1 MTPYFDSIAIDFIR
15 ITLYVLLTL
24 FFGLMIFVLVRRVLL
39 KKWSNIMESSEEK
52 VLPNL
57 YLFLDG
63 ELTKQ
68 QFSDNL
74 KNRYE
79 VITAFRNITEMIDNF
94 TGEQKKKLRG
104 LLNLPQFNRYFTQS
118 IRSDNTLKLAQACMY
133 FEKKHMTERT
143 VLSRMRELQYH
154 EYPVIKYASTLALI
168 NTSDQEIRDAA
179 LNVFLHNDGLA
190 SMAINDIIYK
200 YCNFHD
206 NSNRAAD
213 MLFRYITDPEI
224 PVSNAAAIVKMLP
237 ELGFYQIADDLIE
250 FYRFPYQHDD
260 EGMLTSALINTLS
273 DFSGVNI
280 IDLVHKDK
288 TWNSDHTNVR
298 LSTAKWIQKFYF
310 EDLDPILLKLA
321 EDEDL
326 EVRIVAQLALTQSP
340 NVSDIKKLLNANVHS
355 EWLEILRTG
364 DSYVDTV

>member
-1 MTPYFDSIAIDFIR
+1 MSPYFDTIAIDFIR
-15 ITLYVLLTL
+15 IILYVLLTL
-24 FFGLMIFVLVRRVLL
+24 FFGLIIFVLVRRVLL
-39 KKWSNIMESSEEK
+39 KKWSAMMEISEEK
-52 VLPNL
+52 ILPNL
-57 YLFLDG
+57 FLYLDG

-74 KNRYE
+74 NNRYE
-79 VITAFRNITEMIDNF
+79 VIASFRNITEMIDNF
-94 TGEQKKKLRG
+94 DGKQKNKLRS
-104 LLNLPQFNRYFTQS
+104 LLNLPLFNRYYTQA

-179 LNVFLHNDGLA
+179 LNVFLHNEGLA

-200 YCNFHD
+200 YCNFHE

-213 MLFRYITDPEI
+213 VLFRYITDSDV
-224 PVSNAAAIVKMLP
+224 PVSNAAAVAKMLP
-237 ELGFYQIADDLIE
+237 ELGFYQIADDLVE
-250 FYRFPYQHDD
+250 FFRFPYQHDHK
-260 EGMLTSALINTLS
+260 GMLTSALIDTLS
-273 DFSGVNI
+273 DFSGTNI

-288 TWNSDHTNVR
+288 TWDSNHANVR
-298 LSTAKWIQKFYF
+298 LSTAKWIQKFYS

-321 EDEDL
+321 EDDELD
-326 EVRIVAQLALTQSP
+326 VRIVAQLALTQSP
-340 NVSDIKKLLNANVHS
+340 HASDIVKQLNAKVHS
-355 EWLEILRTG
+355 EWMEIFKTG
-364 DSYVDTV
+364 DSYVDTL